1 MARPQTDIEAGRQ
14 ELLDICEELVRKR
27 GGVDL
32 SMTELAA
39 TAGMSPANLYR
50 FFENKEALLEAAAGR
65 WFAPKIAI
73 MEEVVAADLPSREK
87 MLDFFARRF
96 VLMRD
101 QFHEDPDMFKSYLEL
116 GDQHFEVV
124 RGYVDLGDHYL
135 SEIVVQAMDE
145 GYLPDLSVDDA
156 VSLINQ
162 MVQCYCNPEALLY
175 LDHKLSE
182 EKLAC
187 IIDTIFI
194 GLGRKFEARSG
205 SGQPH
210 IKIVT

>member
-1 MARPQTDIEAGRQ
+1 
-14 ELLDICEELVRKR
+14 
-27 GGVDL
+27 
-32 SMTELAA
+32 
-39 TAGMSPANLYR
+39 
-50 FFENKEALLEAAAGR
+50 
-65 WFAPKIAI
+65 
-73 MEEVVAADLPSREK
+73 
-87 MLDFFARRF
+87 
-96 VLMRD
+96 
-101 QFHEDPDMFKSYLEL
+101 
-116 GDQHFEVV
+116 
-124 RGYVDLGDHYL
+124 
-135 SEIVVQAMDE
+135 MDE

>member
-32 SMTELAA
+32 SMTELASA
-39 TAGMSPANLYR
+39 AGMSPSNLYR
-50 FFENKEALLEAAAGR
+50 FFESKEALLEAAAGR

-87 MLDFFARRF
+87 MFQFFARRF
-96 VLMRD
+96 TLMRD
-101 QFHEDPDMFKSYLEL
+101 QYHEDPDMFKSYLEL

-135 SEIVVQAMDE
+135 SLIVAEAMDE
-145 GYLPDLSVDDA
+145 GYLPDLSIDDA

-182 EKLAC
+182 EKLGM
-187 IIDTIFI
+187 IVDTFFI
-194 GLGRKFEARSG
+194 GLGRKFDHKAG

>member
-14 ELLDICEELVRKR
+14 ELLDIVEELVRKR

-32 SMTELAA
+32 SMTELATA
-39 TAGMSPANLYR
+39 AGMSPANVYR

-87 MLDFFARRF
+87 MFQFFASRF
-96 VLMRD
+96 ALMRD

-145 GYLPDLSVDDA
+145 GYLPDLSIDDA

-182 EKLAC
+182 EKLGM
-187 IIDTIFI
+187 IVDTIFI
-194 GLGRKFEARSG
+194 GLGRRFDQKSSA
-205 SGQPH
+205 GQPH

>member
-14 ELLDICEELVRKR
+14 ELLDIAEELVRKR

-39 TAGMSPANLYR
+39 AAGMSPANLYR

-73 MEEVVAADLPSREK
+73 MEEVIAAELPSREK
-87 MLDFFARRF
+87 MYQFFARRF

-101 QFHEDPDMFKSYLEL
+101 QFREDPDMFKSYLEL

-124 RGYVDLGDHYL
+124 KGYVDLGDHYL

-145 GYLPDLSVDDA
+145 GYLPDLSIDDA

-162 MVQCYCNPEALLY
+162 MVQVYCNPEALLY
-175 LDHKLSE
+175 LDYKLSE
-182 EKLAC
+182 QKLGR
-187 IIDTIFI
+187 IVDTIFI
-194 GLGRKFEARSG
+194 GLGRDFEEKPG
-205 SGQPH
+205 SREPH

>member
-1 MARPQTDIEAGRQ
+1 
-14 ELLDICEELVRKR
+14 LLDIVEELVRKR

-32 SMTELAA
+32 SMTELATA
-39 TAGMSPANLYR
+39 AGMSPANVYR

-87 MLDFFARRF
+87 MFQFFARRF
-96 VLMRD
+96 ALMRD

-145 GYLPDLSVDDA
+145 GYLPDLSIDDA

-182 EKLAC
+182 EKLGM
-187 IIDTIFI
+187 IVDTIFI
-194 GLGRKFEARSG
+194 GLGRRFDQKSSAG
-205 SGQPH
+205 KPH

>member
-14 ELLDICEELVRKR
+14 ELLDIAEELVRKR
-27 GGVDL
+27 GVVEL

-39 TAGMSPANLYR
+39 AAGMSPANLYR

-73 MEEVVAADLPSREK
+73 MEEVIAAELPSREK
-87 MLDFFARRF
+87 MYQFFARRF

-101 QFHEDPDMFKSYLEL
+101 QFREDPDMFKSYLEL

-124 RGYVDLGDHYL
+124 KGYVDLGDHYL

-145 GYLPDLSVDDA
+145 GYLPDHSIDDA

-162 MVQCYCNPEALLY
+162 MVQVYCNPEALLY

-182 EKLAC
+182 EKLGL
-187 IIDTIFI
+187 IVDTIFI
-194 GLGRKFEARSG
+194 GLGRDFEVKLG
-205 SGQPH
+205 SREPH

>member
-1 MARPQTDIEAGRQ
+1 MARPHTDIEAGRQ
-14 ELLDICEELVRKR
+14 ELLDVAEELVRKR

-39 TAGMSPANLYR
+39 AAGMSPANLYR

-73 MEEVVAADLPSREK
+73 MEDVVASDLPSHQK
-87 MLDFFARRF
+87 MYQFFARRF
-96 VLMRD
+96 VWMRD
-101 QFHEDPDMFKSYLEL
+101 EYRNDPDTFKSYLEL
-116 GDQHFEVV
+116 GNQHFEVV
-124 RGYVDLGDHYL
+124 KGYVDLGDHFL

-145 GYLPDLSVDDA
+145 GYLPDLSIDDA

-175 LDHKLSE
+175 IDRKLSE
-182 EKLAC
+182 EKLGV
-187 IIDTIFI
+187 IVDTIFV
-194 GLGRKFEARSG
+194 GLGRRFDQKPS
-205 SGQPH
+205 SGQPQ

>member
-1 MARPQTDIEAGRQ
+1 MARPQTDIEAGRL
-14 ELLDICEELVRKR
+14 ELLDIAEELVRKR

-39 TAGMSPANLYR
+39 SAGMSPSNLYR
-50 FFENKEALLEAAAGR
+50 FFESKEALMEAAAGR

-73 MEEVVAADLPSREK
+73 MEEVVAAETPIRDK
-87 MLDFFARRF
+87 MYAFFARRF
-96 VLMRD
+96 AFTRA
-101 QFHEDPDMFKSYLEL
+101 QFHEDPDLFKNYLEL
-116 GDQHFEVV
+116 GEQHFEVV

-135 SEIVVQAMDE
+135 SILVAEAMDD
-145 GYLPDLSVDDA
+145 GYLPDLSIDEA

-162 MVQCYCNPEALLY
+162 MIQPYCNPEALLY

-182 EKLAC
+182 AKLSR

-194 GLGRKFEARSG
+194 GLGCSFEAKSG
-205 SGQPH
+205 PEKPH
-210 IKIVT
+210 IKIVS

>member
-14 ELLDICEELVRKR
+14 ELLDIAEELVRKR
-27 GGVDL
+27 GGVEL

-39 TAGMSPANLYR
+39 AAGMSPANLYR

-73 MEEVVAADLPSREK
+73 MEEVIAAELPSREK
-87 MLDFFARRF
+87 MYQFFARRF

-101 QFHEDPDMFKSYLEL
+101 QFREDPDMFKSYLEL

-124 RGYVDLGDHYL
+124 KGYVDLGDHYL

-145 GYLPDLSVDDA
+145 GYLPDHSIDDA

-162 MVQCYCNPEALLY
+162 MVQVYCNPEALLY

-182 EKLAC
+182 EKLGL
-187 IIDTIFI
+187 IVDTIFI
-194 GLGRKFEARSG
+194 GLGRDFEVKLGLRE
-205 SGQPH
+205 PH